1 MSFPVSVVNHEM
13 LDQRFTRSAEVKEKK
28 KKKKTTLLFSI
39 TLSCTLWELFNLSG
53 RWEGSGGKER
63 VAGFGLSNKLWIRL
77 AKGFLVPQTGSGW
90 RHDFTVL
97 HSSPESECVCRE
109 SGRRQEEQSSTSIQR
124 PPLSQDIRGH
134 LVLFTRC
141 FCGGLRLWLPVS
153 PASCSSTQ

>member
-63 VAGFGLSNKLWIRL
+63 VAGFGLSNKLQIRL
-77 AKGFLVPQTGSGW
+77 AKGFLVPQTGSG
-90 RHDFTVL
+90 
-97 HSSPESECVCRE
+97 
-109 SGRRQEEQSSTSIQR
+109 
-124 PPLSQDIRGH
+124 
-134 LVLFTRC
+134 
-141 FCGGLRLWLPVS
+141 
-153 PASCSSTQ
+153 

>member
-13 LDQRFTRSAEVKEKK
+13 LDQRFTRSAEVKEK